1 MDNQQSKGKQ
11 AMGENLL
18 KQMRSEA
25 EEIFRAS
32 LKAVDPYEAVN
43 HFVRK
48 DGNRLLLGANDG
60 DTVEL
65 DLAKYD
71 RIFIV
76 GGGKATAP
84 MAKAVEDLFGS
95 RIIKGMINVKY
106 GFTQDL
112 AITEIVEAG
121 HPVPDKN

>member
-18 KQMRSEA
+18 KQMRFEA

-48 DGNRLLLGANDG
+48 DGNRLLLGANDR
-60 DTVEL
+60 D
-65 DLAKYD
+65 
-71 RIFIV
+71 
-76 GGGKATAP
+76 
-84 MAKAVEDLFGS
+84 
-95 RIIKGMINVKY
+95 
-106 GFTQDL
+106 
-112 AITEIVEAG
+112 AG
-121 HPVPDKN
+121 EGCFVQKKR